1 MLRKVIGF
9 PTKRNDASAFGELGI
24 TVERKDTLLLPY
36 TTTKRTGLETVNPQQ
51 LLYLSLHDPIAYR
64 ITFKCSE
71 DAINP
76 WFTIVTQDNKPHD
89 DNAKIQEL
97 LQEKDAKKVL
107 RQVCIGHEIFGRSFL
122 TKFKKKWVAIN
133 PLDLDTPKADA
144 YDENGEFQTIQV
156 RYQFQQLR
164 AKTKASDLTP
174 VEPKKYIMLNTR
186 PRGLTSLGTSL
197 VEVCY
202 DDLHYLYNIRRD
214 MAERMRKYAG
224 FIHVKIDG
232 GTESLISAYKA
243 KYGNLNKLDEVWSNK
258 KLEMEMKGMEGT
270 ALSPDDYYKPFIEQ
284 ISIATGIPSP
294 ILRGMESGQLK
305 SGQVNLSS
313 YYSVITNIQSGAT
326 AVAEWM
332 VDDVKPGTMKEAKIR
347 WNMEFASSEIDR
359 EAINEIRASNAVTLQ
374 PYISDDAF
382 AKMLLPLGITEKDIL
397 TQEQRNANNP
407 MFGEGNDFGEGGS
420 EDGDK
425 PNSPFEGK
433 MNPVKE
439 EKGREINLKKNP
451 KVRSNT

>member
-9 PTKRNDASAFGELGI
+9 PTKRSDASAFGDLGI
-24 TVERKDTLLLPY
+24 TVERSDTLLLPY
-36 TTTKRTGLETVNPQQ
+36 TTTKRTGLETVNPRQ

-97 LQEKDAKKVL
+97 LQEKDAKNVL
-107 RQVCIGHEIFGRSFL
+107 RNVCIAHEIFGRSFL
-122 TKFKKKWVAIN
+122 TKYKKRWVAIN
-133 PLDLDTPKADA
+133 PLDLDTPKADV
-144 YDENGEFQTIQV
+144 YDEYGELQPINV

-164 AKTKASDLTP
+164 AKTKSAELTE
-174 VEPKKYIMLNTR
+174 VKVKDYIFLNTR
-186 PRGLTSLGTSL
+186 PRGLTSMGTSL

-214 MAERMRKYAG
+214 MAERIRKYAG

-232 GTESLISAYKA
+232 GTESLIAAYKA

-258 KLEMEMKGMEGT
+258 KLEMEMKGMEG
-270 ALSPDDYYKPFIEQ
+270 ASLSPDEYYKPFIEQ

-313 YYSVITNIQSGAT
+313 YYSVISNIQSGAT
-326 AVAEWM
+326 NMAEQM
-332 VDDVKPGTMKEAKIR
+332 VEWVKPGTMKTAKIQ

-359 EAINEIRASNAVTLQ
+359 AAINEIRAANAVTLQ
-374 PYISDDAF
+374 PYITDEAF
-382 AKMLLPLGITEKDIL
+382 AKMLLPLGITVDDIL
-397 TQEQRNANNP
+397 SQEERNAKMP
-407 MFGEGNDFGEGGS
+407 VFGGDGS
-420 EDGDK
+420 DEDEDTDK
-425 PNSPFEGK
+425 PNSPFEGN

-439 EKGREINLKKNP
+439 EAGRETNLKKNP